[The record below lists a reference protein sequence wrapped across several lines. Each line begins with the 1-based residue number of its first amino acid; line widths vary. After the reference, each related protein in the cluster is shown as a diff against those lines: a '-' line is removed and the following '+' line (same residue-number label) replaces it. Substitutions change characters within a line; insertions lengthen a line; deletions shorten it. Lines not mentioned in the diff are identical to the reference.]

1 MTLSLGSDFI
11 IRLLI
16 NTIAILLLVRCY
28 YAFSRHRANASS
40 FLLFGMGVFLVTSLL
55 HTAEVSMGFAFG
67 LFAVFSMLRYR
78 TESISIKEM
87 TYLFLVI
94 AISLLS
100 SVGTM
105 QPIELAIINL
115 FICGSALL
123 LETKIVL
130 PLLDEKDIEYEKIE
144 NIVPG
149 RKQQLHED
157 LSARTGLDIRMVEVV
172 SISFLRDTAKLRIHF
187 SPFDQRK
194 ALPKKASKRSQQPMV
209 MNHDQANDS

>member
-16 NTIAILLLVRCY
+16 NTVTILLLVRCY
-28 YAFSRHRANASS
+28 YEFSRHRANASS
-40 FLLFGMGVFLVTSLL
+40 FMLFGMGVFLVTSLL

-94 AISLLS
+94 AIALLS

-105 QPIELAIINL
+105 HHLELAALNL
-115 FICGSALL
+115 FICGLALL

-130 PLLDEKDIEYEKIE
+130 PLLEARDVEYEKIE
-144 NIVPG
+144 NIVPE
-149 RKQQLHED
+149 RKYQLYDD
-157 LSARTGLDIRMVEVV
+157 LKLRTGLDILHVEVITV
-172 SISFLRDTAKLRIHF
+172 SFLRDTAMLRIHF
-187 SPFDQRK
+187 SPSEKKHKFSRK
-194 ALPKKASKRSQQPMV
+194 SEQII
-209 MNHDQANDS
+209 NQAIVKES

>member
-11 IRLLI
+11 IRLFI
-16 NTIAILLLVRCY
+16 NTIAILMLVRCY

-40 FLLFGMGVFLVTSLL
+40 FLLFGMGVFMVTSLL
-55 HTAEVSMGFAFG
+55 HTADVSMGFAFG

-94 AISLLS
+94 AIALLS

-105 QPIELAIINL
+105 QHIELAVINL
-115 FICGSALL
+115 FVCGSALL
-123 LETKIVL
+123 LETNFVL
-130 PLLDEKDIEYEKIE
+130 PLLDEKEIEYEKIE
-144 NIVPG
+144 NIVPE
-149 RKQQLHED
+149 RKQQLHDD

-172 SISFLRDTAKLRIHF
+172 SISFLKDTAKLRIHF
-187 SPFDQRK
+187 SPIDRRK
-194 ALPKKASKRSQQPMV
+194 DLANKASRLSQKQMIIKQG
-209 MNHDQANDS
+209 QASKS

>member
-16 NTIAILLLVRCY
+16 NTVSIVLLVRCY

-40 FLLFGMGVFLVTSLL
+40 FMLFGIGVFLVTSLL
-55 HTAEVSMGFAFG
+55 HTADVSMGFAFG

-94 AISLLS
+94 AIALLS

-105 QPIELAIINL
+105 QHVELAVINL
-115 FICGSALL
+115 FVCGLALA
-123 LETKIVL
+123 LETNLVL
-130 PLLDEKDIEYEKIE
+130 PLLEEREIEYEKIE
-144 NIVPG
+144 NIVQD
-149 RKQQLHED
+149 RKKHLHED
-157 LSARTGLDIRMVEVV
+157 LRLRTGLDIRFVDVV
-172 SISFLRDTAKLRIHF
+172 SISFLKDTALLKIHF
-187 SPFDQRK
+187 YPEES
-194 ALPKKASKRSQQPMV
+194 KKRQDKKSNAVLNR
-209 MNHDQANDS
+209 

>member
-1 MTLSLGSDFI
+1 MTFSLGSDFMT
-11 IRLLI
+11 RLLI
-16 NTIAILLLVRCY
+16 NSISIVLLVRCY

-94 AISLLS
+94 AIALLS

-105 QPIELAIINL
+105 HALELGAINV
-115 FICGSALL
+115 FIVGSALL
-123 LETKIVL
+123 LETNVIL
-130 PLLDEKDIEYEKIE
+130 PLLDEKEVEYEKIE
-144 NIVPG
+144 NIIPEK
-149 RKQQLHED
+149 KQALYDD
-157 LSARTGLDIRMVEVV
+157 LKKRTGLNIRLIEVL
-172 SISFLRDTAKLRIHF
+172 SISFLRDTAMLRIHF
-187 SPFDQRK
+187 SPLNKKQLTARK
-194 ALPKKASKRSQQPMV
+194 PEIPPSQQ
-209 MNHDQANDS
+209 NDHQTKSC